1 MVVEPQGARGGLLS
15 LLQLADSCFPAGG
28 FAFSNGLEGLA
39 KTGRLR
45 GMEDFL
51 QYLECYL
58 EQAACAELPFL
69 NSAFPLASAPGGVA
83 APEAASPGGPL
94 SDVPPFGAVPAPM
107 GAAPFGAAFAEVAW
121 EWDAFLSLP
130 APRRASLAQGQAWLR
145 AMEGAYG
152 DDPVL
157 GPALLSLRPRFREL
171 EAPAHFL
178 MALSAGLRVAG
189 FPLEEAQSLLL
200 HMALRDQLGA
210 AVRLGLV
217 GSLQAQGIHRR
228 FASRAEALRRRHAA
242 RPHHLSRKTAPM
254 IEMGQAGHPYLY
266 SRLFQ
271 S

>member
-1 MVVEPQGARGGLLS
+1 MVVELEGPPGGLLS

-45 GMEDFL
+45 DLEDFR

-58 EQAACAELPFL
+58 DQVAGAEMPFL
-69 NSAFPLASAPGGVA
+69 NSAFPLVDPAGPGALDTPA
-83 APEAASPGGPL
+83 APAAAL
-94 SDVPPFGAVPAPM
+94 EPFGE
-107 GAAPFGAAFAEVAW
+107 AFAEVAR
-121 EWDAFLSLP
+121 EWDACLSLP
-130 APRRASLAQGQAWLR
+130 SPRRASLAQGQAWLR

-152 DDPVL
+152 EDAVL
-157 GPALLSLRPRFREL
+157 GPALRALRPRFRDL

-178 MALSAGLRVAG
+178 MALAAGLRVAG
-189 FPLEEAQSLLL
+189 FALGEAQSLLL

-217 GSLQAQGIHRR
+217 GSLQAQGMHRR
-228 FASRAEALRRRHAA
+228 FAPRAEALRRRHAA
-242 RPHHLSRKTAPM
+242 RPHHRSRKTAPM